1 MKAWQFEECGRPLV
15 LRDVAEPE
23 AGPGEVLLDITAA
36 GLCHTDVGILHD
48 PLWTPR
54 IGPFPLTLGH
64 EVAGV
69 VAALGEGVTDFA
81 VGDRV
86 GIFPAGRTRPGQG
99 RDGGYS
105 FRCTALPED
114 LVRVP
119 EGVGDAEAAIG
130 TDAGRAAYRA
140 VVGRGGVRAGQKVG
154 IIGLGGLGQF
164 GARIAAIKGAEVH
177 VAEPKASAQALAREL
192 GAVEVADDITAF
204 RDAGLDLIVDFAG
217 FGTTT
222 ADAVEVVADGGT
234 VVQVGMARLEATIS
248 TGALIFKQ
256 VTLLGSRG
264 GSVEDVAAVYALLA
278 SGELAPTYTP
288 ITFEEIPGSLDRLH
302 RGEADGRLVAIPT

>member
-15 LRDVAEPE
+15 LRDVPEPTP
-23 AGPGEVLLDITAA
+23 APGEVLVEIKAA

-64 EVAGV
+64 EVSGV
-69 VAALGEGVTDFA
+69 VIDLGDGVDDFV

-119 EGVGDAEAAIG
+119 DNVGDAEAALG

-140 VVGRGGVRAGQKVG
+140 VVRRGQVRSGQKVG

-164 GARIAAIKGAEVH
+164 GAQIAAIKGASVY
-177 VAEPKASAQALAREL
+177 VAEPKAQARKLAREL
-192 GAVEVADDITAF
+192 GATEVAASISDF
-204 RDAGLDLIVDFAG
+204 RDEQLDLIVDFAG

-222 ADAVEVVADGGT
+222 AEALDVVADQGT
-234 VVQVGMARLEATIS
+234 VVQVGMARLESTVS
-248 TGALIFKQ
+248 TGSLIFKQ
-256 VTLLGSRG
+256 AALLGSRG
-264 GSVEDVAAVYALLA
+264 GSVEDVADVYALLA
-278 SGELAPTYTP
+278 RGELTARYKP
-288 ITFEEIPGSLDRLH
+288 IGFDDIPAGLDQLH
-302 RGEADGRLVAIPT
+302 RGAADGRLVAIPA